1 LSAPPATRLRQ
12 EDLVFKA
19 RLDPAQKKFTCNII
33 VMWHIPIILA
43 GQLKLKDFEASLG
56 LQSASLS
63 QNKINK
69 SQKCKY
75 RYKKPI
81 SEPT

>member
-1 LSAPPATRLRQ
+1 
-12 EDLVFKA
+12 
-19 RLDPAQKKFTCNII
+19 
-33 VMWHIPIILA
+33 MWHIPIILA